1 MTSPADAGGEVR
13 LRRIE
18 STGDVAPAIT
28 LAREFGAWASE
39 QIRVELGIV
48 IPAEADHPTDV
59 LDQLLESGGRLYVA
73 TAGGEAVGV
82 GGLKRLSETAA
93 EIKRMFVRP
102 RARGLGAGRMILQQL
117 IADAREMNYET
128 IYLESAPFMHSAH
141 ALYRSVG
148 FVPSDSYAGREFEG
162 AAFDVSVCMRLRLT

>member
-1 MTSPADAGGEVR
+1 MTCPAVTGEVR

-18 STGDVAPAIT
+18 STADLGPAIE
-28 LAREFGAWASE
+28 LAREFGDWATE
-39 QIRVELGIV
+39 QIRVELGII
-48 IPAEADHPTDV
+48 IPAETDHPTDV
-59 LDQLLESGGRLYVA
+59 LDHLLEPGGRLYVA
-73 TAGGEAVGV
+73 TVGGKAVGV

-102 RARGLGAGRMILQQL
+102 RARGLGAGRTILRQL

-141 ALYRSVG
+141 ALYHSVG
-148 FVPSDSYAGREFEG
+148 FVPTDSYPGREFEG
-162 AAFDVSVCMRLRLT
+162 GAVDVSVCMRLRLT